1 MKFISHG
8 LIFKKKH
15 FPKWN
20 KTHAWV
26 PTPIM
31 ISKNI
36 CKVFYAG
43 RDKNNLSSIG
53 SFDVNLNNPT
63 KILNIAQSPLLE
75 LGPLGH
81 FDDCAVLPSQ
91 IFLYKKKFYLF
102 YIGWTQG
109 AKVPYMA
116 ALGLACSNSLNKKFK
131 RISLA
136 PIIGRSNIDPIFT
149 ASCFVQ
155 KYKKHFKTFYTS
167 NLKWSNINNV
177 LVPKYIIKEGF
188 SKNLLDWKYKKIAI
202 NHKNKDEIA
211 LTRPWLLKD
220 KNKKSVMIYSYGQM
234 KNKKNNYEIGM
245 AYNKNGNWIRK
256 DKDIQ
261 ILNYKDKFDDKTQE
275 YGATVFYKGKN
286 YIFYNGNNF
295 GEKGIGLAIEV

>member
-75 LGPLGH
+75 LGPLGY

-91 IFLYKKKFYLF
+91 IFIHKKKFYLF

-155 KYKKHFKTFYTS
+155 KYKKKFKTFYTS

-202 NHKNKDEIA
+202 NHKNKNEIA

-245 AYNKNGNWIRK
+245 AYNKNGNWIRR

-295 GEKGIGLAIEV
+295 GEKGIGLGIEE